1 METYTAE
8 EFASCFRKMSRKPKR
23 FFISKK
29 YLIFHIKSGKVQ
41 FSISIKSISLNL
53 KTKSVKILW

>member
-29 YLIFHIKSGKVQ
+29 YLIFHIKSFREGPVQ
-41 FSISIKSISLNL
+41 HFNKIKIFESEN
-53 KTKSVKILW
+53 K